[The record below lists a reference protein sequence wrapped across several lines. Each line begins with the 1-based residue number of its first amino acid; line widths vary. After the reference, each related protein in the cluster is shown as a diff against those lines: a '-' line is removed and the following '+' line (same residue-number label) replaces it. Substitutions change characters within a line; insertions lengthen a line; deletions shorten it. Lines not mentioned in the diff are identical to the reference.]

1 MADKTLEYVD
11 YLKLLEVIQR
21 YSSTGFISE
30 ELRNLRPLS
39 MLHEIEERQERID
52 GALEIIKWYG
62 PVPLG
67 DIPDIR
73 KQAAGLSLPEY
84 TLEIADFLAV
94 AEFLSSCR
102 GVAAFLKKALKVS
115 PYIESVMEGI
125 KGLPEVS
132 ARIRKTINA
141 EGFIEDSASYEL
153 SKIRSDLY
161 QLKEKARKS
170 LERIMERDEVRPI
183 VQDTY
188 IAVRNGRYVI
198 PLKPNY
204 NQFFQGIVHDYSHSL
219 KTSFVEP
226 VEVMEVNNTI
236 SVLEKEEKE
245 EEKRILRDLTRWV
258 RRYVPEMKAT
268 LSLIADLD
276 LHQSLALFA
285 SAFNCVRPR
294 VEMGG
299 SIEIRGAVNPFI
311 LLSKGEKAVPIDI
324 VIGEEKQATII
335 SGPNADGKTVALKT
349 TGLLLLMASTG
360 MFIPARAT
368 PRVSLFPGIYAV
380 MGDEQDI
387 SMELSTFTAH
397 VEAIT
402 HVYDHSSGGELVLID
417 EIGGGTEPQE
427 ASALAMGV
435 IDAFVEKGCK
445 IVVTTHLNLL
455 KAYGSARPFALNAA
469 TDFDSR
475 TMKPLYT
482 LLYGVAGVS
491 NALKVAEACGMPR
504 EIVEKSST
512 YLGKQEYVLNDLI
525 RDLESEKKAAE
536 ADRRKAGL
544 YREEMRQRLEV
555 LKEKR
560 DAYVRE
566 AEERC
571 RKQVTDLEVEL
582 DEIRKEIAAKDRES
596 LRKAREKV
604 SEVRRRVVPGQ
615 IAAQAEIAVGDHVRV
630 RTIGKEGYV
639 ANVDGQKGMAE
650 IVIGNMRMRI
660 GKGYVERVS
669 RGAEAKEAGAVT
681 GAQRALHEQS
691 SPGHP
696 LCGSFPSHERS
707 IQVNVTDIA
716 VPEINVRGLRVEDAL
731 VEVDRFVDRAIVA
744 GTPRLKILHGIGT
757 GKLMQAIRTHLSGAG
772 YVKDVKRD
780 EANSGVT
787 IVELF

>member
-1 MADKTLEYVD
+1 VKPCMADKTLEYVD

-39 MLHEIEERQERID
+39 TLHEIEERQERID

-62 PVPLG
+62 PIPLG

-73 KQAAGLSLPEY
+73 TQAAGLSLPEF

-94 AEFLSSCR
+94 AQFLSSCR
-102 GVAAFLKKALKVS
+102 GVAAFLRKAVKES
-115 PYIESVMEGI
+115 PYIESVIEGI

-132 ARIRKTINA
+132 ARIRKTINE

-170 LERIMERDEVRPI
+170 LERIMERDEVRPV

-236 SVLEKEEKE
+236 SVLEGEEKE
-245 EEKRILRDLTRWV
+245 EERRILRDLTRWV
-258 RRYVPEMKAT
+258 RRYVPEIKAT

-294 VEMGG
+294 IETGG

-360 MFIPARAT
+360 MFIPAAAT

-402 HVYDHSSGGELVLID
+402 HVYEHASGGELVLID

-427 ASALAMGV
+427 ASALAMGT

-455 KAYGSARPFALNAA
+455 KAYGSARPFALNVA
-469 TDFDSR
+469 TDFDTR

-491 NALKVAEACGMPR
+491 NALKVAETCGMPR
-504 EIVEKSST
+504 EIVEKSSS

-525 RDLESEKKAAE
+525 RDLETEKKAAE
-536 ADRRKAGL
+536 AERKKAGL
-544 YREEMRQRLEV
+544 YREEMRQRLEA

-560 DAYVRE
+560 DAYVKE

-571 RKQVTDLEVEL
+571 RKQVADLEVEL
-582 DEIRKEIAAKDRES
+582 DEIRKEITAKDRES

-604 SEVRRRVVPGQ
+604 SEVRRRVVPAR
-615 IAAQAEIAVGDHVRV
+615 IAVQAEIAVGDYVRV

-639 ANVDGQKGMAE
+639 ADMDGQKGMAE

-660 GKGYVERVS
+660 GKDYVERVS
-669 RGAEAKEAGAVT
+669 RGAAAQEGRAVT
-681 GAQRALHEQS
+681 GAQ
-691 SPGHP
+691 P
-696 LCGSFPSHERS
+696 HERS

-731 VEVDRFVDRAIVA
+731 VEVDRFVDRAIVH

-757 GKLMQAIRTHLSGAG
+757 GRLMQAIRTHLSEAG
-772 YVKDVKRD
+772 YVKDVKKD

-787 IVELF
+787 IVELL

>member
-1 MADKTLEYVD
+1 MKPFMADKTLEYVD
-11 YLKLLEVIQR
+11 YLKLLEVVQR

-39 MLHEIEERQERID
+39 TLHEIEERQDRID

-62 PVPLG
+62 PIPLG

-73 KQAAGLSLPEY
+73 KQVAGLSLPEF
-84 TLEIADFLAV
+84 TLEIPDFLAV
-94 AEFLSSCR
+94 AQFLSSCR
-102 GVAAFLKKALKVS
+102 GVAAFLKKAVKES
-115 PYIESVMEGI
+115 PYIESVIEGI
-125 KGLPEVS
+125 KALPDVS
-132 ARIRKTINA
+132 ARIKKTINE

-170 LERIMERDEVRPI
+170 LDRIMERDEVRPV

-258 RRYVPEMKAT
+258 RPYAPEIKAT

-276 LHQSLALFA
+276 LHHSLALFA

-294 VEMGG
+294 IEAGG

-311 LLSKGEKAVPIDI
+311 MLSKGEKAVPIDI

-397 VEAIT
+397 VEAIKN
-402 HVYDHSSGGELVLID
+402 VYEHASGGELVLID

-427 ASALAMGV
+427 ASALAMGI

-455 KAYGSARPFALNAA
+455 KAYGSARPFALNVA
-469 TDFDSR
+469 TDFDTR

-491 NALKVAEACGMPR
+491 NALKVAETCGMPR
-504 EIVEKSST
+504 EIVEKSSF

-536 ADRRKAGL
+536 AERRKAGL
-544 YREEMRQRLEV
+544 YREEMRQRLEA
-555 LKEKR
+555 LKEK
-560 DAYVRE
+560 
-566 AEERC
+566 
-571 RKQVTDLEVEL
+571 
-582 DEIRKEIAAKDRES
+582 
-596 LRKAREKV
+596 
-604 SEVRRRVVPGQ
+604 
-615 IAAQAEIAVGDHVRV
+615 
-630 RTIGKEGYV
+630 EGRLPEGSGR
-639 ANVDGQKGMAE
+639 ALP
-650 IVIGNMRMRI
+650 
-660 GKGYVERVS
+660 
-669 RGAEAKEAGAVT
+669 EAGD
-681 GAQRALHEQS
+681 G
-691 SPGHP
+691 P
-696 LCGSFPSHERS
+696 
-707 IQVNVTDIA
+707 
-716 VPEINVRGLRVEDAL
+716 
-731 VEVDRFVDRAIVA
+731 
-744 GTPRLKILHGIGT
+744 
-757 GKLMQAIRTHLSGAG
+757 
-772 YVKDVKRD
+772 
-780 EANSGVT
+780 
-787 IVELF
+787 

>member
-11 YLKLLEVIQR
+11 YLKLLDVVQR

-39 MLHEIEERQERID
+39 TIHEIEERQDRID
-52 GALEIIKWYG
+52 GAFEIIKWYG
-62 PVPLG
+62 PIPLG

-73 KQAAGLSLPEY
+73 KQVAGLSLPEF
-84 TLEIADFLAV
+84 TLEISDFLAV
-94 AEFLSSCR
+94 AQFLSSCR
-102 GVAAFLKKALKVS
+102 GVAAFLKKAVKES
-115 PYIESVMEGI
+115 PYIELVIEGI
-125 KGLPEVS
+125 KPLPDVT
-132 ARIRKTINA
+132 ARIKKTINE

-161 QLKEKARKS
+161 QLKEKAKKS
-170 LERIMERDEVRPI
+170 LDRIMERDEVRPV

-236 SVLEKEEKE
+236 SVLEKDEKE
-245 EEKRILRDLTRWV
+245 EEKRVLRDLTRWV
-258 RRYVPEMKAT
+258 RPYAPEIKAT

-276 LHQSLALFA
+276 LHHSLALFA

-294 VEMGG
+294 IEAGG

-311 LLSKGEKAVPIDI
+311 MLSKGEKAVPIDI

-368 PRVSLFPGIYAV
+368 PRVSLFPHIYAV

-397 VEAIT
+397 VEAIKN
-402 HVYDHSSGGELVLID
+402 VYEHSSGGELVLID

-427 ASALAMGV
+427 ASALAMGIV
-435 IDAFVEKGCK
+435 DAFVEKGCK

-455 KAYGSARPFALNAA
+455 KAYGSARPFALNVA
-469 TDFDSR
+469 TDFDSH

-491 NALKVAEACGMPR
+491 NALKVAETCGMPR
-504 EIVEKSST
+504 EIVEKSSS

-536 ADRRKAGL
+536 AERTKAAL
-544 YREEMRQRLEV
+544 YREEMRQRLGA

-560 DAYVRE
+560 DAYLFE

-571 RKQVTDLEVEL
+571 RKLVTDLEAEL
-582 DEIRKEIAAKDRES
+582 DEIRKGLAAKDRES

-604 SEVRRRVVPGQ
+604 SEVKRRVVPERK
-615 IAAQAEIAVGDHVRV
+615 AVLAEIAVGDYVRV

-639 ANVDGQKGMAE
+639 AVLDRQKGMAE
-650 IVIGNMRMRI
+650 IVIGNMRMRT
-660 GKGYVERVS
+660 GLDYVERAS
-669 RGAEAKEAGAVT
+669 GRAEAKEKRV
-681 GAQRALHEQS
+681 E
-691 SPGHP
+691 
-696 LCGSFPSHERS
+696 
-707 IQVNVTDIA
+707 VNVTDIA

-731 VEVDRFVDRAIVA
+731 EEVDRFVDRAIVH

-757 GKLMQAIRTHLSGAG
+757 GRLMQAIRAHLSEAG
-772 YVKDVKRD
+772 HIKDVIKD
-780 EANSGVT
+780 ERNSGVT
-787 IVELF
+787 IVELL

>member
-1 MADKTLEYVD
+1 MKPFMADKTLEYVD
-11 YLKLLEVIQR
+11 YLKLLEVVQR

-30 ELRNLRPLS
+30 ELRNLRPFS
-39 MLHEIEERQERID
+39 TLHEIEERQERVD

-62 PVPLG
+62 PIPLG

-73 KQAAGLSLPEY
+73 KQTAGLSLPEF

-94 AEFLSSCR
+94 AQFLSSCR
-102 GVAAFLKKALKVS
+102 GVLAFLKKAVKES

-132 ARIRKTINA
+132 ARIKKTINE

-170 LERIMERDEVRPI
+170 LERIMERDEVRPV

-226 VEVMEVNNTI
+226 VEVMEINNTI

-245 EEKRILRDLTRWV
+245 EERRILRDLTRWV
-258 RRYVPEMKAT
+258 RRYVPEIKTT

-294 VEMGG
+294 VETGG

-324 VIGEEKQATII
+324 VIGEEKKATII

-402 HVYDHSSGGELVLID
+402 HVYEHASGGELVLID

-427 ASALAMGV
+427 ASALAMGT

-455 KAYGSARPFALNAA
+455 KAYGSARPFALNVA
-469 TDFDSR
+469 TDFDTG

-491 NALKVAEACGMPR
+491 NALKVAETYGMPR

-536 ADRRKAGL
+536 AERKKAGL
-544 YREEMRQRLEV
+544 YREEMRRRLEA

-560 DAYVRE
+560 DAYVKE

-604 SEVRRRVVPGQ
+604 SEVRRRVVPGR
-615 IAAQAEIAVGDHVRV
+615 IAVQAEIAVGDYVRV

-639 ANVDGQKGMAE
+639 ADMDGQKGMAE

-660 GKGYVERVS
+660 GKDYVERVS
-669 RGAEAKEAGAVT
+669 RGDAAKEGRAVT
-681 GAQRALHEQS
+681 G
-691 SPGHP
+691 HP
-696 LCGSFPSHERS
+696 LAGRPPHERS
-707 IQVNVTDIA
+707 IQVNVTDIV

-731 VEVDRFVDRAIVA
+731 VEVDRFVDRAIVH

-757 GKLMQAIRTHLSGAG
+757 GRLMQAIRTHLSEAG
-772 YVKDVKRD
+772 YVKDVKKD

-787 IVELF
+787 IVELL

>member
-39 MLHEIEERQERID
+39 TLHEIEERQERID

-62 PVPLG
+62 PIPLG

-73 KQAAGLSLPEY
+73 KQAAGLSLPEF

-94 AEFLSSCR
+94 AQFLSSCR
-102 GVAAFLKKALKVS
+102 GVAAFLRKAVKES
-115 PYIESVMEGI
+115 PYIESVIEGI

-132 ARIRKTINA
+132 ARIRKTINE

-170 LERIMERDEVRPI
+170 LERIMERDEVRPV

-236 SVLEKEEKE
+236 SVLEREEKE
-245 EEKRILRDLTRWV
+245 EETRILRDLTRWV
-258 RRYVPEMKAT
+258 RRYVPEIKAT

-294 VEMGG
+294 IETGG

-360 MFIPARAT
+360 MFIPAVAT

-402 HVYDHSSGGELVLID
+402 HVYEHASGGELVLID

-427 ASALAMGV
+427 ASALAMGT

-455 KAYGSARPFALNAA
+455 KAYGSARPFALNVA
-469 TDFDSR
+469 TDFDTR

-491 NALKVAEACGMPR
+491 NALKVAETCGMPR
-504 EIVEKSST
+504 EIVEKSSA

-525 RDLESEKKAAE
+525 RDLETEKKAAE
-536 ADRRKAGL
+536 AERRKAGL
-544 YREEMRQRLEV
+544 YREEMRQRLEA

-560 DAYVRE
+560 DAYVKE

-571 RKQVTDLEVEL
+571 RKQVTDLEAEL

-604 SEVRRRVVPGQ
+604 SEVRRRVVPER
-615 IAAQAEIAVGDHVRV
+615 IAVQAEIAVGDYVRV

-639 ANVDGQKGMAE
+639 ADMDGQKGMAE

-660 GKGYVERVS
+660 GKDYVERVS
-669 RGAEAKEAGAVT
+669 RGAAAQEGRAVT
-681 GAQRALHEQS
+681 GAQ
-691 SPGHP
+691 P
-696 LCGSFPSHERS
+696 HERS

-731 VEVDRFVDRAIVA
+731 VEVDRFVDRAIVH

-757 GKLMQAIRTHLSGAG
+757 GRLMQAIRTHLSEAG
-772 YVKDVKRD
+772 YVKDVKKD

-787 IVELF
+787 IVELL

>member
-39 MLHEIEERQERID
+39 TLHEIEERQERID

-62 PVPLG
+62 PIPLG

-73 KQAAGLSLPEY
+73 TQAAGLSLPEF

-94 AEFLSSCR
+94 AQFLSSCR
-102 GVAAFLKKALKVS
+102 GVAAFLRKAVKES
-115 PYIESVMEGI
+115 PYIESVIEGI

-132 ARIRKTINA
+132 ARIRKTINE

-170 LERIMERDEVRPI
+170 LERIMERDEVRPV

-236 SVLEKEEKE
+236 SVLEGEEKE
-245 EEKRILRDLTRWV
+245 EERRILRDLTRWV
-258 RRYVPEMKAT
+258 RRYVPEIKAT

-294 VEMGG
+294 IETGG

-360 MFIPARAT
+360 MFIPAAAT

-402 HVYDHSSGGELVLID
+402 HVYEHASGGELVLID

-427 ASALAMGV
+427 ASALAMGT

-455 KAYGSARPFALNAA
+455 KAYGSARPFALNVA
-469 TDFDSR
+469 TDFDTR

-491 NALKVAEACGMPR
+491 NALKVAETCGMPR
-504 EIVEKSST
+504 EIVEKSSS

-525 RDLESEKKAAE
+525 RDLETEKKAAE
-536 ADRRKAGL
+536 AERKKAGL
-544 YREEMRQRLEV
+544 YREEMRQRLEA

-560 DAYVRE
+560 DAYVKE

-571 RKQVTDLEVEL
+571 RKQVADLEVEL
-582 DEIRKEIAAKDRES
+582 DEIRKEITAKDRES

-604 SEVRRRVVPGQ
+604 SEVRRRVVPAR
-615 IAAQAEIAVGDHVRV
+615 IAVQAEIAVGDYVRV

-639 ANVDGQKGMAE
+639 SDMDGQKGMAE

-660 GKGYVERVS
+660 GKDYVERVS
-669 RGAEAKEAGAVT
+669 RGAAAQEGRAVT
-681 GAQRALHEQS
+681 GAQ
-691 SPGHP
+691 P
-696 LCGSFPSHERS
+696 HERS

-731 VEVDRFVDRAIVA
+731 VEVDRFVDRAIVH

-757 GKLMQAIRTHLSGAG
+757 GRLMQAIRTHLSEAG
-772 YVKDVKRD
+772 YVKDVKKD
-780 EANSGVT
+780 EANLGVT
-787 IVELF
+787 IVELL

>member
-1 MADKTLEYVD
+1 MKPFMADKTLEYVD
-11 YLKLLEVIQR
+11 YLRLLDIVQR
-21 YSSTGFISE
+21 YSATGLINE
-30 ELRNLRPLS
+30 ELHNLRPLS
-39 MLHEIEERQERID
+39 TLHEIEERQERID
-52 GALEIIKWYG
+52 GTLEIIKWYG
-62 PVPLG
+62 PIPLG

-73 KQAAGLSLPEY
+73 KQAAGLSLPEF

-94 AEFLSSCR
+94 AQFLSSCR
-102 GVAAFLKKALKVS
+102 GVAAFLKKALKGS

-132 ARIRKTINA
+132 TKIGKTINP

-161 QLKEKARKS
+161 QLKEKAKRS
-170 LERIMERDEVRPI
+170 LERIMERDEVRPV

-258 RRYVPEMKAT
+258 RGYVPEIKAT

-294 VEMGG
+294 VETGG

-311 LLSKGEKAVPIDI
+311 FLSKGEKAVPIDI
-324 VIGEEKQATII
+324 VIGEEKRATII

-360 MFIPARAT
+360 MFIPAHAT
-368 PRVSLFPGIYAV
+368 PRVALFPGIYAV

-397 VEAIT
+397 VEAIKN
-402 HVYDHSSGGELVLID
+402 VYEHASGGELVLID

-427 ASALAMGV
+427 ASALAMGT

-455 KAYGSARPFALNAA
+455 KAYASSHPFALNVA
-469 TDFDSR
+469 TDFDPR

-504 EIVEKSST
+504 EIVEKSAA

-525 RDLESEKKAAE
+525 RGLESEKKAAE
-536 ADRRKAGL
+536 VDRRKAAL
-544 YREEMRQRLEV
+544 YREEMRQRLET

-560 DAYVRE
+560 DAYVKE
-566 AEERC
+566 TEERC
-571 RKQVTDLEVEL
+571 RRQVTDLEAEI
-582 DEIRKEIAAKDRES
+582 DEIRKELAAKDRES
-596 LRKAREKV
+596 LARAREKV
-604 SEVRRRVVPGQ
+604 SVVRRRVVPV
-615 IAAQAEIAVGDHVRV
+615 ARAVQAEIAVGDHVRV

-639 ANVDGQKGMAE
+639 AEMDEQKGMAE
-650 IVIGNMRMRI
+650 VVVGNMRMRI

-669 RGAEAKEAGAVT
+669 RGGEAKE
-681 GAQRALHEQS
+681 
-691 SPGHP
+691 
-696 LCGSFPSHERS
+696 ERV
-707 IQVNVTDIA
+707 QVNVTDIA
-716 VPEINVRGLRVEDAL
+716 VPEINVRGLRVEEAL
-731 VEVDRFVDRAIVA
+731 EEVDRFVDRAIVH
-744 GTPRLKILHGIGT
+744 GTPTLKILHGIGT
-757 GKLMQAIRTHLSGAG
+757 GRLMQAIRTHLSEAG
-772 YVKDVKRD
+772 YVKDVKKD

-787 IVELF
+787 IVELL

>member
-11 YLKLLEVIQR
+11 YLKLLEVVQR

-39 MLHEIEERQERID
+39 TLHEIEERQERID

-62 PVPLG
+62 PIPLG
-67 DIPDIR
+67 DIPDIT
-73 KQAAGLSLPEY
+73 KQTAGLSLPEF

-94 AEFLSSCR
+94 AQFLSSCR
-102 GVAAFLKKALKVS
+102 GVLAFLKKAVKEN

-132 ARIRKTINA
+132 ARIKKTINE

-226 VEVMEVNNTI
+226 VEVMEINNTI

-258 RRYVPEMKAT
+258 RRYVPEIKAT
-268 LSLIADLD
+268 FSLIADLD

-285 SAFNCVRPR
+285 SAFHCVRPR
-294 VEMGG
+294 IETGG

-368 PRVSLFPGIYAV
+368 PRVSLFAGIYAV

-402 HVYDHSSGGELVLID
+402 HVYEHASGGELVLID

-427 ASALAMGV
+427 ASALAMGI

-455 KAYGSARPFALNAA
+455 KAYGSTRPFALNVA
-469 TDFDSR
+469 TDFDAR

-491 NALKVAEACGMPR
+491 NALKVAETCGMPR
-504 EIVEKSST
+504 EIVEKSSS
-512 YLGKQEYVLNDLI
+512 YLGKQEYVLNDLM
-525 RDLESEKKAAE
+525 RDLESEKRAAE
-536 ADRRKAGL
+536 AERRKAGL
-544 YREEMRQRLEV
+544 YREEMRHRLEV

-560 DAYVRE
+560 EAYVKE

-571 RKQVTDLEVEL
+571 RKQVTDLEAEL
-582 DEIRKEIAAKDRES
+582 DEIRKEITAKDRES

-604 SEVRRRVVPGQ
+604 SEVRRRVVPGR
-615 IAAQAEIAVGDHVRV
+615 IAAPAEIAVGDYVRV

-639 ANVDGQKGMAE
+639 ADMDGQKGMAE

-660 GKGYVERVS
+660 GKDYVEQVS
-669 RGAEAKEAGAVT
+669 RGVGVKEGRAVT
-681 GAQRALHEQS
+681 G
-691 SPGHP
+691 HP
-696 LCGSFPSHERS
+696 LPGPPPHERS

-731 VEVDRFVDRAIVA
+731 VEVDRFVDRAIVH

-757 GKLMQAIRTHLSGAG
+757 GRLMQAIRTHLSEAG
-772 YVKDVKRD
+772 YVKDVKKD

-787 IVELF
+787 IVELL

>member
-1 MADKTLEYVD
+1 MKPFMADKTLEYVD
-11 YLKLLEVIQR
+11 YLKLLEVVQR

-30 ELRNLRPLS
+30 ELRNLRPFS
-39 MLHEIEERQERID
+39 TLHEIEERQERVD
-52 GALEIIKWYG
+52 GALQIIKWYG
-62 PVPLG
+62 PIPLG

-73 KQAAGLSLPEY
+73 KQTAGLSLPEF
-84 TLEIADFLAV
+84 TLEIADFLTV
-94 AEFLSSCR
+94 AQFLSSCR
-102 GVAAFLKKALKVS
+102 GVLAFLKKAVKES

-132 ARIRKTINA
+132 ARIKKTINE

-170 LERIMERDEVRPI
+170 LERIMERDEVRPV

-226 VEVMEVNNTI
+226 VEVMEINNTI

-245 EEKRILRDLTRWV
+245 EERRILRDLTRWV
-258 RRYVPEMKAT
+258 RRYVPEIKTT

-294 VEMGG
+294 IETGG

-324 VIGEEKQATII
+324 VIGEEKKATII

-402 HVYDHSSGGELVLID
+402 HVYERASGGELVLID

-427 ASALAMGV
+427 ASALAMGT

-455 KAYGSARPFALNAA
+455 KAYGSARPFALNVA
-469 TDFDSR
+469 TDFDTG
-475 TMKPLYT
+475 TMRPLYT

-491 NALKVAEACGMPR
+491 NALKVAETYGMPR

-536 ADRRKAGL
+536 AERKKAGL
-544 YREEMRQRLEV
+544 YREEMRRRLEA

-560 DAYVRE
+560 DAYVKE

-604 SEVRRRVVPGQ
+604 SEVRRRVVPGR
-615 IAAQAEIAVGDHVRV
+615 IAVQAEIAVGDYVRV

-639 ANVDGQKGMAE
+639 ADMDGQKGMAE

-660 GKGYVERVS
+660 GKDYVERVS
-669 RGAEAKEAGAVT
+669 RGVGVKEGRAVT
-681 GAQRALHEQS
+681 G
-691 SPGHP
+691 HP
-696 LCGSFPSHERS
+696 LAGRSPHESS

-731 VEVDRFVDRAIVA
+731 VEVDRFVDRAIVH

-757 GKLMQAIRTHLSGAG
+757 GRLMQAIRTHLSEAG
-772 YVKDVKRD
+772 YVKDVKKD

-787 IVELF
+787 IVELL

>member
-1 MADKTLEYVD
+1 MKPCMADKTLEYVD

-39 MLHEIEERQERID
+39 TLHEIEERQERID

-62 PVPLG
+62 PIPLG

-73 KQAAGLSLPEY
+73 TQAAGLSLPEF

-94 AEFLSSCR
+94 AQFLSSCR
-102 GVAAFLKKALKVS
+102 GVAAFLRKAVKES
-115 PYIESVMEGI
+115 PYIESVIEGI

-132 ARIRKTINA
+132 ARIRKTINE

-170 LERIMERDEVRPI
+170 LERIMERDEVRPV

-236 SVLEKEEKE
+236 SVLEGEEKE
-245 EEKRILRDLTRWV
+245 EERRILRDLTRWV
-258 RRYVPEMKAT
+258 RRYVPEIKAT

-294 VEMGG
+294 IETGG

-360 MFIPARAT
+360 MFIPAAAT

-402 HVYDHSSGGELVLID
+402 HVYEHASGGELVLID

-427 ASALAMGV
+427 ASALAMGT

-455 KAYGSARPFALNAA
+455 KAYGSARPFALNVA
-469 TDFDSR
+469 TDFDTR

-491 NALKVAEACGMPR
+491 NALKVAETCGMPR
-504 EIVEKSST
+504 EIVEKSSS

-525 RDLESEKKAAE
+525 RDLETEKKAAE
-536 ADRRKAGL
+536 AERKKAGL
-544 YREEMRQRLEV
+544 YREEMRQRLEA

-560 DAYVRE
+560 DAYVKE

-571 RKQVTDLEVEL
+571 RKQVADLEVEL
-582 DEIRKEIAAKDRES
+582 DEIRKEITAKDRES

-604 SEVRRRVVPGQ
+604 SEVRRRVVPAR
-615 IAAQAEIAVGDHVRV
+615 IAVQAEIAVGDYVRV

-639 ANVDGQKGMAE
+639 ADMDGQKGMAE

-660 GKGYVERVS
+660 GKDYVERVS
-669 RGAEAKEAGAVT
+669 RGAAAQEGRAVT
-681 GAQRALHEQS
+681 GAQ
-691 SPGHP
+691 P
-696 LCGSFPSHERS
+696 HERS

-731 VEVDRFVDRAIVA
+731 VEVDRFVDRAIVH
-744 GTPRLKILHGIGT
+744 GTPRLRILHGIGT
-757 GKLMQAIRTHLSGAG
+757 GRLMTAIRSHLSEAG
-772 YVKDVKRD
+772 YVKDIIKD
-780 EANSGVT
+780 EKNSGIT
-787 IVELF
+787 IVELL